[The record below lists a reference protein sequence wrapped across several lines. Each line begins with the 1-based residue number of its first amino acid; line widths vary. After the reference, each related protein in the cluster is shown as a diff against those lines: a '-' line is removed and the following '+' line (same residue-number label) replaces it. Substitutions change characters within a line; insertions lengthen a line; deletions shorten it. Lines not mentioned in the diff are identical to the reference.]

1 MKRKLLGKHGLK
13 HAVLAVPAAALM
25 LGASQA
31 AQIGIN
37 FQDNWYGTP
46 YAPMTDTSAFGIP
59 QASWFNAP
67 SVENSGFT
75 PFATMP
81 PLRCP
86 AAERSPWRAAKNTYS
101 LYAAIPT
108 LGDDQVIYGYLTTR
122 ITATP
127 LR

>member
-1 MKRKLLGKHGLK
+1 MKRKLLGKQRLK
-13 HAVLAVPAAALM
+13 QAALAVPAAALM

-46 YAPMTDTSAFGIP
+46 YAPVTDSSAFGIP
-59 QASWFNAP
+59 LASWFNAP

-75 PFATMP
+75 PFSTNATFALP
-81 PLRCP
+81 GGGTL
-86 AAERSPWRAAKNTYS
+86 ALAWSAKNTYS

-108 LGDDQVIYGYLTTR
+108 LGDD
-122 ITATP
+122 
-127 LR
+127 